1 MQRVGRSALVTA
13 LVPVALVLSPAPAGA
28 AVCTTIN
35 QAVSSTGT
43 GVPGTAISGDGHW
56 LAVTTARDLTGD
68 NADGN
73 TEVFLVD
80 LVGGGVEQ
88 LTDTTGFSGTSD
100 VDLSADG
107 RRVAFAS
114 TRDLVGTN
122 ADANQEIFVLDV
134 LADTVT
140 QVTTTTGGLGGD
152 QPDLDAAGTRV
163 AFASNRDLA
172 GDNADGNTEVFL
184 HDLGTA
190 TTTQVTDTTSGSV
203 EPASLDATGA
213 LLAFASDQ
221 DLTGAN
227 ADGSYEVFLHRTG
240 PGTTTQMTSST
251 TDSFDA
257 EMSSDG
263 TRIAIQSRAE
273 LVTGGNPD
281 GGYEVFVRDR
291 PSGTF
296 LQVTDSSGA
305 SQAPVINRD
314 GTRVAFDSAQ
324 DLTGANPDG
333 NHEPFVGCLRPPR
346 CDGRNVTVD
355 LNHGGRP
362 TNGADVIRGRPT
374 GDVVD
379 GRGGNDRFC
388 GRAGGDRFRGGG
400 GDDRAIGEDG
410 ADRLTGG
417 PGRDLLDGGA
427 GGDTLDGGD
436 GSDTCRGGSGA
447 DRAQRCEFRTSIP

>member
-1 MQRVGRSALVTA
+1 
-13 LVPVALVLSPAPAGA
+13 
-28 AVCTTIN
+28 
-35 QAVSSTGT
+35 
-43 GVPGTAISGDGHW
+43 
-56 LAVTTARDLTGD
+56 
-68 NADGN
+68 
-73 TEVFLVD
+73 
-80 LVGGGVEQ
+80 
-88 LTDTTGFSGTSD
+88 
-100 VDLSADG
+100 
-107 RRVAFAS
+107 
-114 TRDLVGTN
+114 
-122 ADANQEIFVLDV
+122 
-134 LADTVT
+134 
-140 QVTTTTGGLGGD
+140 
-152 QPDLDAAGTRV
+152 
-163 AFASNRDLA
+163 
-172 GDNADGNTEVFL
+172 
-184 HDLGTA
+184 
-190 TTTQVTDTTSGSV
+190 
-203 EPASLDATGA
+203 
-213 LLAFASDQ
+213 
-221 DLTGAN
+221 
-227 ADGSYEVFLHRTG
+227 
-240 PGTTTQMTSST
+240 MTSST
-251 TDSFDA
+251 TDSFKA